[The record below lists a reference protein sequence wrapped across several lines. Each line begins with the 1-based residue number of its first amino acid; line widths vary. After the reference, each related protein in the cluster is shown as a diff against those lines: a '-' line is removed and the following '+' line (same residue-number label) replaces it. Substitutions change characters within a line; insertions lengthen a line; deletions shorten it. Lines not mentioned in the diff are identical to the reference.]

1 MRRSDFLVKAQGAI
15 LRGGP
20 APDSLMDFAMEVQF
34 WERLGLRAEDLDR
47 MPWRK
52 VQEYST
58 YIELLLQK
66 EQLERRKNG
75 G

>member
-1 MRRSDFLVKAQGAI
+1 
-15 LRGGP
+15 
-20 APDSLMDFAMEVQF
+20 MEVQF
-34 WERLGLRAEDLDR
+34 WERLGLRPADLDE

-66 EQLERRKNG
+66 EEMDRKKQG